1 MFLHLGNGVSVR
13 TRDVIAISDYALF
26 QDGPGKELLDRHQAA
41 GLLVSTRRA
50 GDDTPIKSLILTKD
64 KTYLSV
70 ISPLTLKRR
79 SQQVYDTLD
88 NDRTDEIE

>member
-13 TRDVIAISDYALF
+13 TKDVVTINDYALF
-26 QDGPGKELLDRHQAA
+26 QAGPGKALFERQRAA
-41 GLLVSTRRA
+41 GLLVSTLDP
-50 GDDTPIKSLILTKD
+50 DDETPIKSLILTKD
-64 KTYLSV
+64 KAYLSV

-79 SQQVYDTLD
+79 SQLVYDTLD

>member
-1 MFLHLGNGVSVR
+1 MFLHLGNGVSVKIK
-13 TRDVIAISDYALF
+13 DVIAISDYALF
-26 QDGPGKELLDRHQAA
+26 QDGAGKEMLERYKAS
-41 GLLVSTRRA
+41 GRLVGTRPA
-50 GDDTPIKSLILTKD
+50 GDATPIKSLILTKD

>member
-13 TRDVIAISDYALF
+13 TKDVVTINDYALF
-26 QDGPGKELLDRHQAA
+26 QAGPGKALLERQRAA
-41 GLLVSTRRA
+41 GLLVSTLDP
-50 GDDTPIKSLILTKD
+50 DDETPIKSLILTKD
-64 KTYLSV
+64 KAYLSV

-79 SQQVYDTLD
+79 SQPVYDTLD

>member
-13 TRDVIAISDYALF
+13 TKDVIAISDYALF
-26 QDGPGKELLDRHQAA
+26 QDGPGKELLEHHKAT
-41 GLLVSTRRA
+41 GLLVSTRPA
-50 GDDTPIKSLILTKD
+50 GDATPIKSLILTND

-79 SQQVYDTLD
+79 SQLVYDTLD

>member
-1 MFLHLGNGVSVR
+1 MFLHLGNGVSVKIK
-13 TRDVIAISDYALF
+13 DVIAISDYALF
-26 QDGPGKELLDRHQAA
+26 QDGAGKEMLERYKAS
-41 GLLVSTRRA
+41 GRLVGTRRA
-50 GDDTPIKSLILTKD
+50 GDETPIKSLILTKD